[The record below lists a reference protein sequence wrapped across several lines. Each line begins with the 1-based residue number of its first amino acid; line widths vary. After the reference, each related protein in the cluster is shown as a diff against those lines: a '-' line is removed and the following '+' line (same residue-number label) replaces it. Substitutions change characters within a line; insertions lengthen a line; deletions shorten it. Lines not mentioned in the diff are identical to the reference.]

1 MNVDLEKSV
10 SETTINNSRAKTILE
25 YRKKGIRGFSGSW
38 GHQIYLRKKGLT
50 DEIYQSL
57 EECVKDARDL
67 NCCPI
72 RERRDFQ
79 DRFVVEDEL
88 VDEVI
93 DKVTAFARAIRDNDM
108 DSAMLYQYQIIGMKS
123 IVLTWQERIDK
134 ALESGEFTSYDKT
147 AVDTHL
153 LHPMSERADVR
164 LRIDD
169 PYAEYDYHEDFTP
182 EALDLAKH
190 FTHHVKRGEIGGAL
204 QCLHAIQNLD
214 RVEINWEDRIEEAKM
229 RGEFTDQDIGD
240 ANSTTFNIM
249 SDRPEVKEM
258 ACRYHGDITKEAKEK
273 RDLFAKYVREHNFD
287 MAESLRKE
295 VLTMKTIH
303 PLE

>member
-1 MNVDLEKSV
+1 MEKVKSI
-10 SETTINNSRAKTILE
+10 SGNTTKKQQKILHEKNQKSGNWEQEIFLIKNFQDQKSHEE
-25 YRKKGIRGFSGSW
+25 YVQSARDWNLGPIGERKEFQNRVVIEDE
-38 GHQIYLRKKGLT
+38 LT
-50 DEIYQSL
+50 DEAVNMVTI
-57 EECVKDARDL
+57 
-67 NCCPI
+67 
-72 RERRDFQ
+72 
-79 DRFVVEDEL
+79 FV
-88 VDEVI
+88 
-93 DKVTAFARAIRDNDM
+93 RAIRDNDM
-108 DSAMLYQYQIIGMKS
+108 DEAMVYLHRIKCMTSVVI
-123 IVLTWQERIDK
+123 TWQQRIDR
-134 ALESGEFTSYDKT
+134 ALKSGEFTSYDKT

-153 LHPMSERADVR
+153 MHPMSERADVR

-229 RGEFTDQDIGD
+229 RGEFTDQNIGD

-287 MAESLRKE
+287 KAESLRKE
-295 VLTMKTIH
+295 VLDMNTIH
-303 PLE
+303 PL